1 MKIFLSHVIAAIG
14 FGLIV
19 PNLSSAQQVSPG
31 GIKKYTNDSDF
42 SEGLKLSVNTGI
54 SGSLRLDQPNQP
66 LPFISIPCSGRGTL
80 VRININTGEVVGEY
94 LTAPADM
101 KKNPSRTT
109 VDKFGNTW
117 VTNRDEDGILN
128 GVQMGSITRIGI
140 TLGGTRTNEAGQ
152 ADPNGQYLKPPFLYN
167 TCVDRNGDGL
177 IRTSKGMGNI
187 LNWSNLGGANT
198 AGGVSTAEDEAII
211 TYTRVLSTGTRT
223 VAIDQNNDVWVGG
236 SSNRWHQKLDGQTG
250 NPIPGTEFNPGAG
263 GYGGLI
269 DGNGILWS
277 APPPDGSAIVRLNT
291 NGSPFPQYQTL
302 SGVGNYGLGID
313 PNTGEIWSTK
323 VDGGQIFKLNSNG
336 DQIGVYGHGE
346 FYAQGVAV
354 DAYQNVW
361 VAHSLLNNGYN
372 TVGHLKTDGTFIGNV
387 TLPNSFGPTGVA
399 IDANGKIWVS
409 NYQTHNVCRINPN
422 AGPVVNGAHVGEV
435 DLIVNLGFGAL
446 PYTYSDMTGFV
457 VLNCTVPSGSWTVVH
472 DGQEAGRKWG
482 EVEWNA
488 VTPDQTGIK
497 VEVRASDQLL
507 TLAEKA
513 FITVQN
519 REEFCCSGVTGR
531 YVEMRVSLFRQA
543 LVSTTPL
550 LNDITIKSCDIYT
563 NQLPSITSSI
573 GCNPLDTIRIIANS
587 NKSFSVSGNDPDED
601 QVIKLTASGL
611 PSGAQFVTEVAS
623 SGNGVDGSFS
633 WTPLSSQLGVYPISF
648 TTSDKY
654 CYEAKCNKVIKV
666 VNCFKETS
674 ISASIPAGGTYVF
687 NGQTLSSSGVYFAT
701 LFSRLGCDSV
711 VALNLTVLDPNEF
724 SVICYQQGP
733 TRNGGVVSMERSNP
747 ENATRPEMTDVQGP
761 VNFFSLGYRGF
772 ITLKANYPVLNGPGN
787 DITVYETTWG
797 NPSQYPSGERAHVYA
812 SQDGAN
818 FIYLGLSVYN
828 GSFDLGALPWAQYF
842 RIQDATN
849 PENSEDAFD
858 LDGIRVLNGFSP
870 SPSLTPT
877 PLFGPGLVTYC
888 GGVRGKQ
895 NNNKIIPA
903 IRNDF
908 NKALGTP
915 QQNDTY
921 NFYSLG
927 FGGDACYQFGYSVF
941 DQAGADIRVIETSF
955 GNPSCNSYPE
965 KVEVSVSYDGQNW
978 NNLGILCLDGTI
990 DLGAVNS
997 GIGYIKFKDV
1007 SDRLRF
1013 NGSADGFDLDGAI
1026 SLNTSAPGS
1035 GGTNCGGSNARMAIS
1050 TPISGDVNNV
1060 PDELTSLQLN
1070 GNVASFSMASS
1081 NGVAK
1086 VTDNLGRVLFSTNI
1100 ESEIWS
1106 NVDLE
1111 LPIQGL
1117 STGVYML
1124 SVETSVSRDVIK
1136 FVK

>member
-1 MKIFLSHVIAAIG
+1 MKIFLSHVIAAV
-14 FGLIV
+14 GLALTV
-19 PNLSSAQQVSPG
+19 PNLSTAQQVSSG
-31 GIKKYTNDSDF
+31 GIKKYTSDSDF
-42 SEGLKLSVNTGI
+42 SEGLKLSVNSGI

-66 LPFISIPCSGRGTL
+66 LPYVNIPCSGRGTL
-80 VRININTGEVVGEY
+80 VRIHVGTGAIIGEY
-94 LTAPADM
+94 TSAPADM

-117 VTNRDEDGILN
+117 VTNRDEDGLMN
-128 GVQMGSITRIGI
+128 GMQMGSVTRIGI
-140 TLGGTRTNEAGQ
+140 TIGGTRTNASGQ
-152 ADPNGQYLKPPFLYN
+152 SDPNGQYLKPPFLYN
-167 TCVDRNGDGL
+167 TCIDRNGDGL
-177 IRTSKGMGNI
+177 IKTSKGLGDVLAWTNA
-187 LNWSNLGGANT
+187 GGANT
-198 AGGVSTAEDEAII
+198 FGGVSTAEDEAII
-211 TYTRVLSTGTRT
+211 TYTRVLATGART
-223 VAIDQNNDVWVGG
+223 VAIDENNDVWIGG
-236 SSNRWHQKLDGQTG
+236 SNNFWHEKLDGQTG
-250 NPIPGTEFNPGAG
+250 NRIPGTEFNLGAG

-277 APPPDGSAIVRLNT
+277 AGPRDGNPLLRYDTKGLTSPPGQVLYGKGD
-291 NGSPFPQYQTL
+291 Y
-302 SGVGNYGLGID
+302 GVGID
-313 PNTGEIWSTK
+313 PNTGEVWSTTFTEGI
-323 VDGGQIFKLNSNG
+323 VHKLDAAGNI
-336 DQIGVYGHGE
+336 IGSFPHGNQ
-346 FYAQGVAV
+346 YAQGVAV
-354 DAYQNVW
+354 DAFQNVW
-361 VAHSLLNNGYN
+361 IAHSLVNGFS
-372 TVGHLKTDGTFIGNV
+372 VGHLKTDGTFVGSVQLNEA
-387 TLPNSFGPTGVA
+387 GPTGVA
-399 IDANGKIWVS
+399 IDAFGNVWVS
-409 NYQTHNVCRINPN
+409 NYSSNSVSRINPN
-422 AGPVVNGAHVGEV
+422 AGPIGNGGYPIGAV
-435 DLIVNLGFGAL
+435 DLTIPLGANAN

-472 DGQEAGRKWG
+472 DGLEAGRKWG
-482 EVEWNA
+482 EIEWNA
-488 VTPDQTGIK
+488 VTPDQTGVK

-531 YVEMRVSLFRQA
+531 YVELRVSLFRKA

-611 PSGAQFVTEVAS
+611 PSGAQFLTELAS

-648 TTSDKY
+648 KTSDKY

-870 SPSLTPT
+870 NPSLTPT
-877 PLFGPGLVTYC
+877 VLFGPGLVTYC

-903 IRNDF
+903 IRSDF

-915 QQNDTY
+915 QQDDTY

-1007 SDRLRF
+1007 SDKLRF

-1035 GGTNCGGSNARMAIS
+1035 GGANCGGSNARMAIS

-1117 STGVYML
+1117 STGVYLL

>member
-1 MKIFLSHVIAAIG
+1 MKKILSHVLVAV
-14 FGLIV
+14 GLVLTV
-19 PNLSSAQQVSPG
+19 PYLSTAQQISPG
-31 GIKKYTNDSDF
+31 GIKKYTSDADF
-42 SEGLKLSVNTGI
+42 GEGLKLSVNSGI

-66 LPFISIPCSGRGTL
+66 LPYVNIPCSGRGTL
-80 VRININTGEVVGEY
+80 VRIHVGTGAIIGEY
-94 LTAPADM
+94 TTAPADM

-117 VTNRDEDGILN
+117 VTNRDEDGLMN
-128 GVQMGSITRIGI
+128 GMQMGSVTRIGI
-140 TLGGTRTNEAGQ
+140 TIGGTRTNASGQ
-152 ADPNGQYLKPPFLYN
+152 PEPNGQYLKPPFLYN

-177 IRTSKGMGNI
+177 IKTSKGLGDVLEWTNA
-187 LNWSNLGGANT
+187 GGANT
-198 AGGVSTAEDEAII
+198 FGGVSTAEDESVI
-211 TYTRVLSTGTRT
+211 TYTRVLATGART
-223 VAIDQNNDVWVGG
+223 VAIDENNDVWIGG
-236 SSNRWHQKLDGQTG
+236 SNNFWHEKLDGQTG
-250 NPIPGTEFNPGAG
+250 NRIPGTEFNLGAG

-277 APPPDGSAIVRLNT
+277 AGPRDGNPLLRYDTKGLTSPPGQVLYGKGD
-291 NGSPFPQYQTL
+291 Y
-302 SGVGNYGLGID
+302 GVGID
-313 PNTGEIWSTK
+313 PNTGEVWSTTFTEGI
-323 VDGGQIFKLNSNG
+323 VYKLDAAGNILGSFP
-336 DQIGVYGHGE
+336 HGNQ
-346 FYAQGVAV
+346 FAQGVAV
-354 DAYQNVW
+354 DAFQNVW
-361 VAHSLLNNGYN
+361 IAHSLVNGFS
-372 TVGHLKTDGTFIGNV
+372 VGHLKTDGTFVGNV
-387 TLPNSFGPTGVA
+387 QLNEAGPTGVA
-399 IDANGKIWVS
+399 VDAFGNVWVS
-409 NYQTHNVCRINPN
+409 NYSSNSVSRINPN
-422 AGPVVNGAHVGEV
+422 AGPIGNGGYPIGAV
-435 DLIVNLGFGAL
+435 DLTIPLGANAN

-507 TLAEKA
+507 TLAEKS

-573 GCNPLDTIRIIANS
+573 GCNPLDTIRIIANDS
-587 NKSFSVSGNDPDED
+587 KSFSVSGNDPDQD
-601 QVIKLTASGL
+601 QVIKLTAKGL
-611 PSGAQFVTEVAS
+611 PSGAQFTTEVAS
-623 SGNGVDGSFS
+623 SGNGIDGSFS

-666 VNCFKETS
+666 VNCFVETS
-674 ISASIPAGGTYVF
+674 ISASIPAGGTYEF

-701 LFSRLGCDSV
+701 LFSRIGCDSV

-733 TRNGGVVSMERSNP
+733 TRNGGVVSLVRSNP

-772 ITLKANYPVLNGPGN
+772 ISLKSNYPVLNGPGN

-797 NPSQYPSGERAHVYA
+797 NPSQYPSGERAHIYA

-877 PLFGPGLVTYC
+877 ALFGPGLVTYC
-888 GGVRGKQ
+888 GGVQGKQ
-895 NNNKIIPA
+895 NNKKTIPA
-903 IRNDF
+903 IRNDV
-908 NKALGTP
+908 NKALGTT
-915 QQNDTY
+915 QQDDTY

-927 FGGDACYQFGYSVF
+927 FGGDACYKFGYSVF

-1007 SDRLRF
+1007 SDKLRF

-1026 SLNTSAPGS
+1026 SLNSSAPGS

-1050 TPISGDVNNV
+1050 APISGDVNNV

-1086 VTDNLGRVLFSTNI
+1086 VTDNLGRVLFSMNV

-1124 SVETSVSRDVIK
+1124 SVETTVSRDVIK

>member
-1 MKIFLSHVIAAIG
+1 MKIFLSRVIAAVG
-14 FGLIV
+14 LGLIV
-19 PNLSSAQQVSPG
+19 PNLSSAQQISPG
-31 GIKKYTNDSDF
+31 GIKKYTSDADF
-42 SEGLKLSVNTGI
+42 SEGLKLSVNSGI

-66 LPFISIPCSGRGTL
+66 LPYVNIPCSGRGTL
-80 VRININTGEVVGEY
+80 VRIHVGTGAIIGEY
-94 LTAPADM
+94 TTAPADM

-109 VDKFGNTW
+109 VDKFGNIW
-117 VTNRDEDGILN
+117 VTNRDEDGLMN
-128 GVQMGSITRIGI
+128 GMQMGSVTRIGI
-140 TLGGTRTNEAGQ
+140 TIGGTRTNASGQ
-152 ADPNGQYLKPPFLYN
+152 SDPNGQYLKPPFLYN
-167 TCVDRNGDGL
+167 TCIDRNGDGL
-177 IRTSKGMGNI
+177 IKTSNGLGDVLAWTNA
-187 LNWSNLGGANT
+187 GGANT
-198 AGGVSTAEDEAII
+198 FGGVSTAEDEAII
-211 TYTRVLSTGTRT
+211 TYTRVLATGART
-223 VAIDQNNDVWVGG
+223 VAIDENNDVWIGG
-236 SSNRWHQKLDGQTG
+236 SNNFWHEKLDGQTG
-250 NPIPGTEFNPGAG
+250 NRIPGTEFNLGAG

-277 APPPDGSAIVRLNT
+277 AGPRDGNPLLRYDTKGLSSPPGQVLYGKGD
-291 NGSPFPQYQTL
+291 Y
-302 SGVGNYGLGID
+302 GVGID
-313 PNTGEIWSTK
+313 PNTGEVWSTTFTEGI
-323 VDGGQIFKLNSNG
+323 VHKLDAAGNI
-336 DQIGVYGHGE
+336 IGSFSHGNQ
-346 FYAQGVAV
+346 YAQGVAV
-354 DAYQNVW
+354 DAFQNVW
-361 VAHSLLNNGYN
+361 VAHSLVNGI
-372 TVGHLKTDGTFIGNV
+372 TVGHLKTDGTFVGNV
-387 TLPNSFGPTGVA
+387 QLNEAGPTGVA
-399 IDANGKIWVS
+399 IDAFGNVWVS
-409 NYQTHNVCRINPN
+409 NNNSNSVSRINPN
-422 AGPVVNGAHVGEV
+422 AGPIGNGGYPIGAV
-435 DLIVNLGFGAL
+435 DLTIPLGANAN

-472 DGQEAGRKWG
+472 DGQELGRKWG

-488 VTPDQTGIK
+488 VTPDQTGVK

-507 TLAEKA
+507 TLAEKS

-573 GCNPLDTIRIIANS
+573 GCNPLDTIRIIANN

-601 QVIKLTASGL
+601 QVIKLTAKGL
-611 PSGAQFVTEVAS
+611 PSGAQFITEVAS
-623 SGNGVDGSFS
+623 SGNGIDGSFS

-711 VALNLTVLDPNEF
+711 VALNLTVLDQNEF

-733 TRNGGVVSMERSNP
+733 SRNGGVVSLVRSNP
-747 ENATRPEMTDVQGP
+747 ENATRPEMSDVQGP
-761 VNFFSLGYRGF
+761 INFFSLGYRGF

-797 NPSQYPSGERAHVYA
+797 NPTQYPSGERAHIYA

-858 LDGIRVLNGFSP
+858 LDGIQVLNGFSP

-877 PLFGPGLVTYC
+877 PLFGPGLVAYC
-888 GGVRGKQ
+888 GGVQGKQ
-895 NNNKIIPA
+895 NNNKVIPA

-927 FGGDACYQFGYSVF
+927 FGGDACYKFGYSVF

-978 NNLGILCLDGTI
+978 NSLGILCLDGTI
-990 DLGAVNS
+990 DLGPVNS

-1026 SLNTSAPGS
+1026 SLNSSAPGS
-1035 GGTNCGGSNARMAIS
+1035 GGTNCGGTNARMAIS

-1086 VTDNLGRVLFSTNI
+1086 VTDNLGRVLFSINI

-1106 NVDLE
+1106 NVDLD

-1117 STGVYML
+1117 STGVYLL

>member
-1 MKIFLSHVIAAIG
+1 MKIFLSHVIAAVG
-14 FGLIV
+14 LGLIV
-19 PNLSSAQQVSPG
+19 PNLSSAQQISPG
-31 GIKKYTNDSDF
+31 GIKKYTSDADF
-42 SEGLKLSVNTGI
+42 SEGLKLSVNSGI

-66 LPFISIPCSGRGTL
+66 LPYVNIPCSGRGTL
-80 VRININTGEVVGEY
+80 VRIHVGTGAIIGEY
-94 LTAPADM
+94 TTAPADM

-109 VDKFGNTW
+109 VDKFGNIW
-117 VTNRDEDGILN
+117 VTNRDEDGLMN
-128 GVQMGSITRIGI
+128 GMQMGSVTRIGI
-140 TLGGTRTNEAGQ
+140 TIGGTRTNASGQ
-152 ADPNGQYLKPPFLYN
+152 SDPNGQYLKPPFLYN
-167 TCVDRNGDGL
+167 TCIDRNGDGL
-177 IRTSKGMGNI
+177 IKTSNGLGDVLAWTNA
-187 LNWSNLGGANT
+187 GGANT
-198 AGGVSTAEDEAII
+198 FGGVSTAEDEAII
-211 TYTRVLSTGTRT
+211 TYTRVLATGART
-223 VAIDQNNDVWVGG
+223 VAIDENNDVWIGG
-236 SSNRWHQKLDGQTG
+236 SNNFWHEKLDGQTG
-250 NPIPGTEFNPGAG
+250 NRIPGTEFNLGAG

-277 APPPDGSAIVRLNT
+277 AGPRDGNPLLRYDTKGLSSPPGQVLYGKGD
-291 NGSPFPQYQTL
+291 Y
-302 SGVGNYGLGID
+302 GVGID
-313 PNTGEIWSTK
+313 PNTGEVWSTTFTEGI
-323 VDGGQIFKLNSNG
+323 VHKLDAAGNI
-336 DQIGVYGHGE
+336 IGSFSHGNQ
-346 FYAQGVAV
+346 YAQGVAV
-354 DAYQNVW
+354 DAFQNVW
-361 VAHSLLNNGYN
+361 VAHSLVNGI
-372 TVGHLKTDGTFIGNV
+372 TVGHLKTDGTFVGNV
-387 TLPNSFGPTGVA
+387 QLNEAGPTGVA
-399 IDANGKIWVS
+399 IDAFGNVWVS
-409 NYQTHNVCRINPN
+409 NNNSNSVSRINPN
-422 AGPVVNGAHVGEV
+422 AGPIGNGGYPIGAV
-435 DLIVNLGFGAL
+435 DLTIPLGANAN

-472 DGQEAGRKWG
+472 DGQELGRKWG

-488 VTPDQTGIK
+488 VTPDQTGVK

-507 TLAEKA
+507 TLAEKS

-573 GCNPLDTIRIIANS
+573 GCNPLDTIRIIANN

-601 QVIKLTASGL
+601 QVIKLTAKGL
-611 PSGAQFVTEVAS
+611 PSGAQFITEVAS
-623 SGNGVDGSFS
+623 SGNGIDGSFS

-711 VALNLTVLDPNEF
+711 VALNLTVLDQNEF

-733 TRNGGVVSMERSNP
+733 SRNGGVVSLVRSNP
-747 ENATRPEMTDVQGP
+747 ENATRPEMSDVQGP

-797 NPSQYPSGERAHVYA
+797 NPTQYPSGERAHIYA

-828 GSFDLGALPWAQYF
+828 GSFDLGTLPWAQYF

-858 LDGIRVLNGFSP
+858 LDGIQVLNGFSP

-877 PLFGPGLVTYC
+877 PLFGPGLVAYC
-888 GGVRGKQ
+888 GGVQGKQ
-895 NNNKIIPA
+895 NNNKVIPA

-927 FGGDACYQFGYSVF
+927 FGGDACYKFGYSVF

-978 NNLGILCLDGTI
+978 NSLGILCLDGTI
-990 DLGAVNS
+990 DLGPVNS

-1026 SLNTSAPGS
+1026 SLNSSAPGS
-1035 GGTNCGGSNARMAIS
+1035 GGTNCGGTNARMAIS

-1086 VTDNLGRVLFSTNI
+1086 VTDNLGRVLFSINI

-1106 NVDLE
+1106 NVDLD

-1117 STGVYML
+1117 STGVYLL